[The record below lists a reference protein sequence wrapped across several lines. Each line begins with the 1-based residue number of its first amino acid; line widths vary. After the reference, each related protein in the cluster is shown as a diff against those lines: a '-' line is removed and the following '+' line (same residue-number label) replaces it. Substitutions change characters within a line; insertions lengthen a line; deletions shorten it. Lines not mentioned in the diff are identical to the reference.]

1 MSPRNHLCRARYV
14 LVLAVVLSRLYSVS
28 QSPQQVASQHADAAL
43 LDGRPGSS
51 GTIGRRGTGSTNGAA
66 LVDALSLSMY
76 VEHVWLSPL
85 LLPQRRGRSPSYV
98 GDKTPI
104 LHATAPNLM
113 RARLKMQ
120 HGLPLESTMLNSA
133 VDELQELAQEAAY
146 AKRHMEMSARHAV
159 QEFYKAKAKL
169 KHCKQE
175 IRAYIYEVDEAV

>member
-1 MSPRNHLCRARYV
+1 MPTLRCLM
-14 LVLAVVLSRLYSVS
+14 
-28 QSPQQVASQHADAAL
+28 
-43 LDGRPGSS
+43 G
-51 GTIGRRGTGSTNGAA
+51 A
-66 LVDALSLSMY
+66 LVAAERSDDVALGPLMEPPWSMRCHSPCTLSTCGCHCCCCLNG
-76 VEHVWLSPL
+76 VDVP
-85 LLPQRRGRSPSYV
+85 PSYV